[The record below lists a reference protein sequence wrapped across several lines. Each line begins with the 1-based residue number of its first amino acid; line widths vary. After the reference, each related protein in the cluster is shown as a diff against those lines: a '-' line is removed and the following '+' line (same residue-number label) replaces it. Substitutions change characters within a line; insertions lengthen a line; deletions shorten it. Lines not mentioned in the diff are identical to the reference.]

1 MGSSFGSL
9 YLIDVEQVLLA
20 VSSRDPAHA
29 HAHAHDEGLDDAV
42 QRVKHAIAL
51 ATLDAG
57 GPVWRDGTGDGD
69 DEVVVRLTP
78 DSVLSAAQTTLAAPL
93 PPSRVWD
100 LSQRLDAVLT
110 DAWRVV
116 VEAAAADA
124 AQAAVD
130 GGGSDAAVAAL
141 WPRPYDAARD
151 MVRAAAR
158 CACERALAILAR
170 QPPPPTDRVDAVHGR
185 FKTWHG
191 CLAALALHRAET
203 RTIFVLRSTD
213 TAGAIRVRDAAARV
227 KALELDWAPDTD
239 ALAGVRVTPWPSAS
253 AAELAWSAE
262 DASAPWVRL
271 GAAMR
276 PALRE
281 AYDARGWTCG
291 WTDAR
296 RIAAAVLAPVAA
308 GADGEA

>member
-9 YLIDVEQVLLA
+9 YLSDVEQVLLA
-20 VSSRDPAHA
+20 VSSRDP
-29 HAHAHDEGLDDAV
+29 AHAHDEGLDDAV

-57 GPVWRDGTGDGD
+57 GVEWRDGTGDGD

-78 DSVLSAAQTTLAAPL
+78 DSVRSAAQTTLAAPL

-110 DAWRVV
+110 DAWRVAV
-116 VEAAAADA
+116 DAAADA

-130 GGGSDAAVAAL
+130 GGGDAPVAAL

-170 QPPPPTDRVDAVHGR
+170 QPPEPQGRVEVHAVHGR
-185 FKTWHG
+185 FKAWHG
-191 CLAALALHRAET
+191 CLASLALHRAEM
-203 RTIFVLRSTD
+203 RTVFVLRSTD
-213 TAGAIRVRDAAARV
+213 TAGAISVRDAAARV
-227 KALELDWAPDTD
+227 KALELDWTPDAE
-239 ALAGVRVTPWPSAS
+239 ALAGVRVVPWPSAS

-296 RIAAAVLAPVAA
+296 RIAAAVLAPAA
-308 GADGEA
+308 GEA